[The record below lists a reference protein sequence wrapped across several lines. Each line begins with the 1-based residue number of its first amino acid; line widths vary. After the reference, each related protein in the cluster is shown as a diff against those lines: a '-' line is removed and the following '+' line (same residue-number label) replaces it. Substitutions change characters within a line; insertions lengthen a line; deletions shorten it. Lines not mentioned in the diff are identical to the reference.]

1 VAGAEAV
8 EDQQTEN
15 DMTSEIDLDMATDIV
30 GEPVTADNTSRDLL
44 AALGDDLDG
53 WVVASLPYMRPD
65 GFRDHSSLQV
75 VYNDFAG
82 RAGLTVTG
90 SGSSGHTTWTDASSL
105 ADAFRRCVEDDMT
118 E

>member
-1 VAGAEAV
+1 
-8 EDQQTEN
+8 
-15 DMTSEIDLDMATDIV
+15 MTSAIDLDMATDIV

-44 AALGDDLDG
+44 VELGDDLDG

-65 GFRDHSSLQV
+65 GFRDNNTSLQA

-82 RAGLTVTG
+82 RAGLVVTG

-105 ADAFRRCVEDDMT
+105 ADAFRRYVEDDLI